1 MEEIKKT
8 GESSIKGL
16 LYMLEQVVGARL
28 IDVKMS
34 NRSDKFSDGTKY
46 ITHYI
51 DFTLQS
57 SVVDPDG
64 LSVGQKIIEIDRK
77 VYPFLS
83 NYVLNSKGRLKKV
96 DSNEWMENDYN
107 VYFDKCSYEWGD
119 VFEENLEMKYVYVV
133 HIYLDD
139 ED

>member
-1 MEEIKKT
+1 
-8 GESSIKGL
+8 
-16 LYMLEQVVGARL
+16 MLEQVVGARL

-34 NRSDKFSDGTKY
+34 NRSDKFADGTRY

-64 LSVGQKIIEIDRK
+64 LSLGQKIIEIDRG

-83 NYVLNSKGRLKKV
+83 NYVLNSKGKLKKV
-96 DSNEWMENDYN
+96 DQVEWLEYDYN
-107 VYFDKCSYEWGD
+107 IYIDKCSYEWGD
-119 VFEENLEMKYVYVV
+119 SFEKNLEMRYVYVV